1 MKEAFDGVNGCQLTT
16 SCTLD
21 RLRSSE
27 IPLRER
33 IELPESFQLH
43 AFLETLNTILQA
55 PRLNAPKHLFT
66 SPPSFTVDMS
76 SKWDYTY

>member
-1 MKEAFDGVNGCQLTT
+1 MEEALDGVTTWQLMT

-21 RLRSSE
+21 LQRSSE
-27 IPLRER
+27 IPPRER
-33 IELPESFQLH
+33 IELLESFQLH

-66 SPPSFTVDMS
+66 SPPQLHC
-76 SKWDYTY
+76 